1 MASLMLK
8 NTENKECGWKFLKWW
23 TSPETQIM
31 FGKQLE
37 SIMGT
42 AARYPTANLEA
53 LEQIPWSTENYKEL
67 MRQWDEVKGVPE
79 VPGGYYTPRY
89 IDFAFRDAVNKLMD
103 PAESITNS
111 AKMINDEIYKKRKE
125 FGLPN

>member
-1 MASLMLK
+1 
-8 NTENKECGWKFLKWW
+8 
-23 TSPETQIM
+23 
-31 FGKQLE
+31 
-37 SIMGT
+37 MGT

-67 MRQWDEVKGVPE
+67 MLQWNEVKGCGGA
-79 VPGGYYTPRY
+79 GGYYTPRY

-111 AKMINDEIYKKRKE
+111 AKMINDEIYKKRKRIRPAE
-125 FGLPN
+125 LM